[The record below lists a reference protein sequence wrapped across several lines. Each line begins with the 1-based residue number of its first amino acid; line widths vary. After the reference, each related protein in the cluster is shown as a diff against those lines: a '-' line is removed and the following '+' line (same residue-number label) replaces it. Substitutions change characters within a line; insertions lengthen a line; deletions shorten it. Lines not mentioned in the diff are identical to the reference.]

1 VVSEVQ
7 AADAAPRER
16 QGDRADAWNATRL
29 PPKFGRW
36 WPVELRVA
44 CRCAMFGHPHY
55 HGKDSRIAAARKWN
69 AEVRDEKDRVPYPE
83 ETW

>member
-1 VVSEVQ
+1 MECHQAPAEVR
-7 AADAAPRER
+7 P
-16 QGDRADAWNATRL
+16 L
-29 PPKFGRW
+29 V
-36 WPVELRVA
+36 PVELRVA

-83 ETW
+83 EGWA